1 MERITQL
8 TSKLASIDYEN
19 SLCSPLDDE
28 VDDEYD
34 EDEEYKHYIY
44 NSEYEG
50 GYHHLY
56 GMEDIWE
63 N

>member
-1 MERITQL
+1 MDITA
-8 TSKLASIDYEN
+8 KLARIDYEN

-28 VDDEYD
+28 VDDDYD
-34 EDEEYKHYIY
+34 EDEEYKHYVY

-56 GMEDIWE
+56 GMEDVWE

>member
-8 TSKLASIDYEN
+8 TAKLASIDYEN

-28 VDDEYD
+28 VDEEYD
-34 EDEEYKHYIY
+34 EEEEYKHYIY

-56 GMEDIWE
+56 GTEDVWE

>member
-8 TSKLASIDYEN
+8 TAKLARIDYEN

-28 VDDEYD
+28 YD
-34 EDEEYKHYIY
+34 EEEEYRHYIY

-56 GMEDIWE
+56 GME
-63 N
+63 